1 MKVLKTEKHTCRYF
15 SQSEGTSRCCIAA
28 FLTFVRLIHVFNYF
42 FFSFVKLD
50 PDRSLFD
57 QGVKTD
63 GTVQLSVQV
72 ISRQG
77 KQWCLPLVQ
86 SN

>member
-1 MKVLKTEKHTCRYF
+1 MTNTYF
-15 SQSEGTSRCCIAA
+15 HSLFFNTFA
-28 FLTFVRLIHVFNYF
+28 FI
-42 FFSFVKLD
+42 KLD

-72 ISRQG
+72 VSRQG
-77 KQWCLPLVQ
+77 KQLYLSALWTI
-86 SN
+86 

>member
-1 MKVLKTEKHTCRYF
+1 MILSDKNMMHIFNIFCF
-15 SQSEGTSRCCIAA
+15 A
-28 FLTFVRLIHVFNYF
+28 FI
-42 FFSFVKLD
+42 KLD

-77 KQWCLPLVQ
+77 KRLCLSVVPT
-86 SN
+86 N

>member
-1 MKVLKTEKHTCRYF
+1 MFCDANNF
-15 SQSEGTSRCCIAA
+15 
-28 FLTFVRLIHVFNYF
+28 FLNLLI
-42 FFSFVKLD
+42 KLD

-77 KQWCLPLVQ
+77 KQLNVLFAVD
-86 SN
+86 

>member
-1 MKVLKTEKHTCRYF
+1 MTNTYF
-15 SQSEGTSRCCIAA
+15 HSLLFFNTFA
-28 FLTFVRLIHVFNYF
+28 FI
-42 FFSFVKLD
+42 KLD

-72 ISRQG
+72 VSRQG
-77 KQWCLPLVQ
+77 KQLYLSALWTI
-86 SN
+86 